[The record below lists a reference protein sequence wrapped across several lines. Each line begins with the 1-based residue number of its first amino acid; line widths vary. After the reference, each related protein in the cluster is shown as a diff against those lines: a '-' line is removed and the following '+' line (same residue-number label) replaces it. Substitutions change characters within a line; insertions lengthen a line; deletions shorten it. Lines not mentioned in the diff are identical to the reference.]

1 MESIFCSNL
10 FRDFWNATYN
20 KALSPAQ
27 TLENLSAEILPLT
40 KALGIARIDVE
51 KQSSNTPDE
60 KRATGGSIRIFDK
73 GTATDNPVVS
83 AYGSNESGLTTISVY
98 PAKGNEFSTE
108 ALKDIK
114 FLSSIIS
121 ALLEHSRLTDLIYQ
135 ATITDAATGVHNPHY
150 LVQMGNMLEGKGLLS
165 KYTAFFINLK
175 NFKYVNKSLGPEPSN
190 RVLTIYAQ
198 SAKAFLKEGEV
209 FVRLG
214 GDNFFA
220 LIFSERTNDFLN
232 KFVIFP
238 INERKQGSELIV
250 QVMARMGVYRA
261 IEGDT
266 FNELMNKSA
275 VALDLGRNV
284 LNKDITLFKPEMME
298 KVMYQK
304 KVSTSFP
311 RALNDG
317 EFIIYLQPKINLY
330 DNNMHS
336 AEALVR
342 WVHDDRIIPPAEF
355 VNILEKEESIC
366 KLDLYVFESVC
377 KCLRKWL
384 NAGLHV
390 VRISSNFSKRNLRN
404 QNIVNE
410 ILSIMK
416 KYDIDSKYIEIELTE
431 ISDYDDYMEFEGFVK
446 KLRRNG
452 ISVAIDDFGTGYS
465 TMNILKNLDVDV
477 IKIDKSLID
486 NLENPK
492 KEDEIVIRNIVNMI
506 NELSIDTIAEGVET
520 PAQVKFLKR
529 IHCPLVQGFLFDQPL
544 TISDFEKRL
553 KAPHYYESI

>member
-1 MESIFCSNL
+1 MEGNFCSKL
-10 FRDFWNATYN
+10 FRDFWNAMYSS
-20 KALSPAQ
+20 ALTPAQ
-27 TLENLSAEILPLT
+27 TLEKLSTEILPLA
-40 KALGIARIDVE
+40 KALEIARIDLE
-51 KQSSNTPDE
+51 TRPSEPSDDKKAPNPP
-60 KRATGGSIRIFDK
+60 IHLFDK
-73 GTATDNPVVS
+73 GTAVGEPVSIGSSKGDNYI
-83 AYGSNESGLTTISVY
+83 AATHIY
-98 PAKGNEFSTE
+98 PAKGNEFSPE
-108 ALKDIK
+108 ALAEVQ
-114 FLSSIIS
+114 FFASIIE
-121 ALLEHSRLTDLIYQ
+121 ALFEHSKLTDLIYQ

-304 KVSTSFP
+304 KVSTNFP
-311 RALNDG
+311 QALNNG
-317 EFIIYLQPKINLY
+317 EFTIYFQPKINLY
-330 DNNMHS
+330 DHNLHS

-355 VNILEKEESIC
+355 IDILEKEESIC
-366 KLDLYVFESVC
+366 KLDLFVFENVC
-377 KCLRKWL
+377 KCLRRWID
-384 NAGLHV
+384 AGMHT

-431 ISDYDDYMEFEGFVK
+431 ISDYDDYTEFESFVK
-446 KLRRNG
+446 KLRHNG

-465 TMNILKNLDVDV
+465 TMNILKNLGVDV

-506 NELSIDTIAEGVET
+506 NELSIETIAEGVET

-544 TISDFEKRL
+544 TISDFETRL
-553 KAPHYYESI
+553 KAPHYYEKN

>member
-51 KQSSNTPDE
+51 KQSSKTPDE
-60 KRATGGSIRIFDK
+60 KKATGGSIRIFDK

-98 PAKGNEFSTE
+98 PAKGNEFSTD

-465 TMNILKNLDVDV
+465 TMNVLKNLDVDV

-544 TISDFEKRL
+544 TVSDFEKRL

>member
-1 MESIFCSNL
+1 MDGLFCSKL

-20 KALSPAQ
+20 SVSSPTQIQEKLS
-27 TLENLSAEILPLT
+27 SEILPLA
-40 KALGIARIDVE
+40 KALGIARIDLQT
-51 KQSSNTPDE
+51 KPDTQGVQGQ
-60 KRATGGSIRIFDK
+60 APAAPIHLFDR
-73 GTATDNPVVS
+73 GTATGEPFSAECAKGDNGI
-83 AYGSNESGLTTISVY
+83 AAILMY
-98 PAKGNEFSTE
+98 PAKGNEFSPE
-108 ALKDIK
+108 ALKDIE
-114 FLSSIIS
+114 FLSSVIS

-135 ATITDAATGVHNPHY
+135 ASITDAATGAHNPHY
-150 LVQMGNMLEGKGLLS
+150 LVQMGNMLEEKGLLP

-175 NFKYVNKSLGPEPSN
+175 NFKYVNKSLGPERSN
-190 RVLTIYAQ
+190 SVLKIYAQ
-198 SAKAFLKEGEV
+198 SAKAFLKEGEI

-220 LIFSERTNDFLN
+220 LIFSERMNDFLN
-232 KFVIFP
+232 TFVIFP
-238 INERKQGSELIV
+238 INERKQDSELIV

-261 IEGDT
+261 VEGDT
-266 FNELMNKSA
+266 FNELMNRSA

-284 LNKDITLFKPEMME
+284 LNKDITLFKPEMMD

-317 EFIIYLQPKINLY
+317 EFVIYFQPKINLY
-330 DNNMHS
+330 DNNLHS

-355 VNILEKEESIC
+355 VDILEKEESIC
-366 KLDLYVFESVC
+366 KLDLYVFENVC
-377 KCLRKWL
+377 KCIRRWIDS
-384 NAGLHV
+384 GMRT

-404 QNIVNE
+404 HNIVDE

-416 KYDIDSKYIEIELTE
+416 KYRIDSKYIEIELTE
-431 ISDYDDYMEFEGFVK
+431 ISDYDDYTEFESFIK
-446 KLRRNG
+446 KLRHNG

-465 TMNILKNLDVDV
+465 TMNILKNLGVDV

-506 NELSIDTIAEGVET
+506 NELSIETIAEGVET

-544 TISDFEKRL
+544 TVSDFEKRL
-553 KAPHYYESI
+553 KAPHYYENV

>member
-60 KRATGGSIRIFDK
+60 KKATGGSIRIFDK

-98 PAKGNEFSTE
+98 PAKGNEFSTD

-465 TMNILKNLDVDV
+465 TMNVLKNLDVDV

-544 TISDFEKRL
+544 TISDFERRL

>member
-27 TLENLSAEILPLT
+27 TLENLSTEILPLT

-51 KQSSNTPDE
+51 KQSSKTPDE
-60 KRATGGSIRIFDK
+60 KKATGGSIRIFDK

-98 PAKGNEFSTE
+98 PAKGNEFSTD

-465 TMNILKNLDVDV
+465 TMNVLKNLDVDV

-544 TISDFEKRL
+544 TVSDFEKRL

>member
-60 KRATGGSIRIFDK
+60 KKATGGSIRIFDK

-465 TMNILKNLDVDV
+465 TMNVLKNLDVDV

>member
-1 MESIFCSNL
+1 MEGLFCSKL
-10 FRDFWNATYN
+10 FRDFWDATYN
-20 KALSPAQ
+20 SALSP
-27 TLENLSAEILPLT
+27 TLILEKLSAEILPLA
-40 KALGIARIDVE
+40 KALGIARIDLE
-51 KQSSNTPDE
+51 TKP
-60 KRATGGSIRIFDK
+60 ATESPQDQAPTSPISLFDK
-73 GTATDNPVVS
+73 G
-83 AYGSNESGLTTISVY
+83 
-98 PAKGNEFSTE
+98 TE
-108 ALKDIK
+108 ALKDIE
-114 FLSSIIS
+114 FLSSIIGV
-121 ALLEHSRLTDLIYQ
+121 LLEHSRLTDLIYQ

-150 LVQMGNMLEGKGLLS
+150 LVQMGNMLEEKGLLS

-250 QVMARMGVYRA
+250 QVMARMGVFRA
-261 IEGDT
+261 TEGDT

-275 VALDLGRNV
+275 IALDLGRNV
-284 LNKDITLFKPEMME
+284 LNKDITLFKPEMMD

-317 EFIIYLQPKINLY
+317 EFIIYFQPKINLY
-330 DNNMHS
+330 DHNLHS

-355 VNILEKEESIC
+355 IDILEKEESIC
-366 KLDLYVFESVC
+366 KLDLFVFENVC
-377 KCLRKWL
+377 KCLRRWID
-384 NAGLHV
+384 AGMRT

-431 ISDYDDYMEFEGFVK
+431 ISDYDDYAEFESFVK
-446 KLRRNG
+446 KLRHNG

-486 NLENPK
+486 NLESPK

-506 NELSIDTIAEGVET
+506 NELSIETIAEGVET

-544 TISDFEKRL
+544 TTSDFEKRL

>member
-60 KRATGGSIRIFDK
+60 KKATGGSIRIFDK

-98 PAKGNEFSTE
+98 PAKGNEFSTD

>member
-51 KQSSNTPDE
+51 KQSSKTPDE
-60 KRATGGSIRIFDK
+60 KKATGGSIRIFDK

-83 AYGSNESGLTTISVY
+83 TYGSNESGLTTISVY

-261 IEGDT
+261 TEGDT

-544 TISDFEKRL
+544 TVSDFEKRL

>member
-60 KRATGGSIRIFDK
+60 KKATGGSIRIFDK

>member
-1 MESIFCSNL
+1 MEGNFCSKL
-10 FRDFWNATYN
+10 FRDFWNAMYSS
-20 KALSPAQ
+20 ALTPAQ
-27 TLENLSAEILPLT
+27 TLEKLSTEILPLA
-40 KALGIARIDVE
+40 KALEIARIDLE
-51 KQSSNTPDE
+51 TRPSEPSDDKKAPNPP
-60 KRATGGSIRIFDK
+60 IHLFDK
-73 GTATDNPVVS
+73 GTAVGEPVSIGSSKGDNYI
-83 AYGSNESGLTTISVY
+83 AATHIY
-98 PAKGNEFSTE
+98 PAKGNEFSPE
-108 ALKDIK
+108 ALAEVQ
-114 FLSSIIS
+114 FFASIIE
-121 ALLEHSRLTDLIYQ
+121 ALFEHSKLTDLIYQ

-198 SAKAFLKEGEV
+198 SAKAFLKEDEV

-220 LIFSERTNDFLN
+220 LILSERTNDFLN

-261 IEGDT
+261 TEGDS
-266 FNELMNKSA
+266 FNDLMNKSA

-304 KVSTSFP
+304 KVSTNFP
-311 RALNDG
+311 QALNNG
-317 EFIIYLQPKINLY
+317 EFTIYFQPKINLY
-330 DNNMHS
+330 DHNLHS

-355 VNILEKEESIC
+355 IDILEKEESIC
-366 KLDLYVFESVC
+366 KLDLFVFENVC
-377 KCLRKWL
+377 KCLRRWID
-384 NAGLHV
+384 AGMHT

-431 ISDYDDYMEFEGFVK
+431 ISDYDDYTEFESFVK
-446 KLRRNG
+446 KLRHNG

-465 TMNILKNLDVDV
+465 TMNILKNLGVDV

-506 NELSIDTIAEGVET
+506 NELSIETIAEGVET

-544 TISDFEKRL
+544 TISDFETRL
-553 KAPHYYESI
+553 KAPHYYEKN

>member
-27 TLENLSAEILPLT
+27 TLENLSTEILPLT

-51 KQSSNTPDE
+51 KQSSKTPDE
-60 KRATGGSIRIFDK
+60 KKATGGSIRIFDK

-98 PAKGNEFSTE
+98 PAKGNEFSTD

-465 TMNILKNLDVDV
+465 TMNVLKNLDVDV

>member
-51 KQSSNTPDE
+51 KQSSKTPDE
-60 KRATGGSIRIFDK
+60 KKATGGSIRIFDK

-98 PAKGNEFSTE
+98 PAKGNEFSTD

>member
-27 TLENLSAEILPLT
+27 TLENLSTEILPLT

-60 KRATGGSIRIFDK
+60 KKATGGSIRIFDK

-98 PAKGNEFSTE
+98 PAKGNEFSTD

-465 TMNILKNLDVDV
+465 TMNVLKNLDVDV

-544 TISDFEKRL
+544 TVSDFEKRL

>member
-60 KRATGGSIRIFDK
+60 KKATGGSIRIFDK

-98 PAKGNEFSTE
+98 PAKGNEFSTD

-250 QVMARMGVYRA
+250 QVMARRGVYRA
-261 IEGDT
+261 TEGDT

>member
-1 MESIFCSNL
+1 MEGIFCSNL
-10 FRDFWNATYN
+10 FRDFWNAMYSS
-20 KALSPAQ
+20 ALTPAQ
-27 TLENLSAEILPLT
+27 TLEKLSTQILPLA
-40 KALGIARIDVE
+40 KALGIARIDL
-51 KQSSNTPDE
+51 QTRPDTHGPQGQ
-60 KRATGGSIRIFDK
+60 APAAPIRLFDR
-73 GTATDNPVVS
+73 GTATGEPVSTECAKGDNGI
-83 AYGSNESGLTTISVY
+83 AAILMY
-98 PAKGNEFSTE
+98 PAKGNEFSPE
-108 ALKDIK
+108 AIKDIE
-114 FLSSIIS
+114 FLSSIVS

-135 ATITDAATGVHNPHY
+135 ASVTDAATGAHNPHY
-150 LVQMGNMLEGKGLLS
+150 LVQMGNMLEKEGKLAQ
-165 KYTAFFINLK
+165 YTAFFINLK

-220 LIFSERTNDFLN
+220 LIYSERTNDFLN

-261 IEGDT
+261 TEGDT
-266 FNELMNKSA
+266 FNELMNRSA
-275 VALDLGRNV
+275 VALDLGRKV
-284 LNKDITLFKPEMME
+284 FNKDITLFKPEMME

-317 EFIIYLQPKINLY
+317 EFVIYFQPKINLY
-330 DNNMHS
+330 DKNLHS

-342 WVHDDRIIPPAEF
+342 WVHDDRIIPPADF
-355 VNILEKEESIC
+355 IDILEKEESIC
-366 KLDLYVFESVC
+366 KLDLFVFENVC
-377 KCLRKWL
+377 KCLRRWID
-384 NAGLHV
+384 AGMRT

-410 ILSIMK
+410 ILAIMK
-416 KYDIDSKYIEIELTE
+416 KYGIESKYIEIELTE
-431 ISDYDDYMEFEGFVK
+431 ISDYDDYAEFESFIK
-446 KLRRNG
+446 KLRHNG

-465 TMNILKNLDVDV
+465 TMNILKNLGVDV

-486 NLENPK
+486 NLESPK

-506 NELSIDTIAEGVET
+506 NELSIETIAEGVET

-544 TISDFEKRL
+544 SVSDFEKRL
-553 KAPHYYESI
+553 KAPHYYEYV

>member
-1 MESIFCSNL
+1 MDGLFCSKL

-20 KALSPAQ
+20 SVSSPTQIQEKLS
-27 TLENLSAEILPLT
+27 SEILPLA
-40 KALGIARIDVE
+40 KALGIARIELETRPSD
-51 KQSSNTPDE
+51 NPDDTR
-60 KRATGGSIRIFDK
+60 KASQPIRIFDR
-73 GTATDNPVVS
+73 GTAIGDPVSTECAKGDNGI
-83 AYGSNESGLTTISVY
+83 AAILMY
-98 PAKGNEFSTE
+98 PAKGNEFSPE
-108 ALKDIK
+108 ALTDIE
-114 FLSSIIS
+114 FLSSVIG
-121 ALLEHSRLTDLIYQ
+121 ALFEHSKLKELIYT
-135 ATITDAATGVHNPHY
+135 ASITDAATGAHNPHY
-150 LVQMGNMLEGKGLLS
+150 LVQMGNMLEEKGLLP

-175 NFKYVNKSLGPEPSN
+175 NFKYVNKSLGPERSN
-190 RVLTIYAQ
+190 SVLKIYAQ
-198 SAKAFLKEGEV
+198 SAKAFLKEGEI

-220 LIFSERTNDFLN
+220 LIFSERINDFLN
-232 KFVIFP
+232 TFVIFP
-238 INERKQGSELIV
+238 INERKQDSELIV

-261 IEGDT
+261 VEGDT
-266 FNELMNKSA
+266 FNELMNRSA

-284 LNKDITLFKPEMME
+284 LNKDITLFKPEMMD

-317 EFIIYLQPKINLY
+317 EFVIYFQPKINLY
-330 DNNMHS
+330 DNNLHS

-342 WVHDDRIIPPAEF
+342 WVHDNRIIPPAEF
-355 VNILEKEESIC
+355 VDILEKEESIC
-366 KLDLYVFESVC
+366 KLDLYVFENVC
-377 KCLRKWL
+377 KCIRRWIDS
-384 NAGLHV
+384 GMRT

-404 QNIVNE
+404 HNIVDE

-416 KYDIDSKYIEIELTE
+416 KYRIDSKYIEIELTE
-431 ISDYDDYMEFEGFVK
+431 ISDYDDYTEFESFIK
-446 KLRRNG
+446 KLRHNG

-465 TMNILKNLDVDV
+465 TMNILKNLGVDV

-506 NELSIDTIAEGVET
+506 NELSIETIAEGVET

-544 TISDFEKRL
+544 TVSDFEKRL
-553 KAPHYYESI
+553 KAPHYYENV

>member
-1 MESIFCSNL
+1 MEGNFCSKL
-10 FRDFWNATYN
+10 FRDFWNAMYSS
-20 KALSPAQ
+20 ALTPAQ
-27 TLENLSAEILPLT
+27 TLEKLSTEILPLA
-40 KALGIARIDVE
+40 KALGIARIDLE
-51 KQSSNTPDE
+51 TRPSEPSDDKKAPNPP
-60 KRATGGSIRIFDK
+60 IHLFDK
-73 GTATDNPVVS
+73 GTAVGEPVSIGSSKGDNYI
-83 AYGSNESGLTTISVY
+83 AATHIY
-98 PAKGNEFSTE
+98 PAKGNEFSPE
-108 ALKDIK
+108 ALAEVQ
-114 FLSSIIS
+114 FFASIIE
-121 ALLEHSRLTDLIYQ
+121 ALFEHSKLTDLIYQ

-198 SAKAFLKEGEV
+198 SAKAFLKEDEV

-220 LIFSERTNDFLN
+220 LILSERTNDFLN

-261 IEGDT
+261 TEGDS
-266 FNELMNKSA
+266 FNDLMNKSA

-304 KVSTSFP
+304 KVSTNFP
-311 RALNDG
+311 QALNNG
-317 EFIIYLQPKINLY
+317 EFIIYFQPKINLY
-330 DNNMHS
+330 DHNLHS

-355 VNILEKEESIC
+355 IDILEKEESIC
-366 KLDLYVFESVC
+366 KLDLFVFENVC
-377 KCLRKWL
+377 KCLRRWID
-384 NAGLHV
+384 AGMHT

-410 ILSIMK
+410 ILAIMK

-431 ISDYDDYMEFEGFVK
+431 ISDYDDYTEFESFVK
-446 KLRRNG
+446 KLRHNG

-465 TMNILKNLDVDV
+465 TMNILKNLGVDV

-506 NELSIDTIAEGVET
+506 NELSIETIAEGVET

-544 TISDFEKRL
+544 TVSDFETRL
-553 KAPHYYESI
+553 KAPHYYEKN

>member
-1 MESIFCSNL
+1 
-10 FRDFWNATYN
+10 
-20 KALSPAQ
+20 
-27 TLENLSAEILPLT
+27 
-40 KALGIARIDVE
+40 
-51 KQSSNTPDE
+51 
-60 KRATGGSIRIFDK
+60 
-73 GTATDNPVVS
+73 
-83 AYGSNESGLTTISVY
+83 
-98 PAKGNEFSTE
+98 
-108 ALKDIK
+108 
-114 FLSSIIS
+114 
-121 ALLEHSRLTDLIYQ
+121 
-135 ATITDAATGVHNPHY
+135 
-150 LVQMGNMLEGKGLLS
+150 MLEGKGLLS

-465 TMNILKNLDVDV
+465 TMNVLKNLDVDV

-544 TISDFEKRL
+544 TVSDFEKRL

>member
-51 KQSSNTPDE
+51 KQSSKTPDE
-60 KRATGGSIRIFDK
+60 KKATGGSIRIFDK

-98 PAKGNEFSTE
+98 PAKGNEFSTD

-465 TMNILKNLDVDV
+465 TMNVLKNLDVDV

>member
-60 KRATGGSIRIFDK
+60 KKATGGSIRIFDK

-83 AYGSNESGLTTISVY
+83 AYGSNESGLTTISIY
-98 PAKGNEFSTE
+98 PAKGNEFSTD

-220 LIFSERTNDFLN
+220 LIYSERTNDFLN

-266 FNELMNKSA
+266 FNELMNRSA

-465 TMNILKNLDVDV
+465 TMNVLKNLDVDV

-544 TISDFEKRL
+544 TVSDFEKRL

>member
-1 MESIFCSNL
+1 MEGNFCSKL
-10 FRDFWNATYN
+10 FRDFWNAMYSS
-20 KALSPAQ
+20 ALTPAQ
-27 TLENLSAEILPLT
+27 TLEKLSTEILPLA
-40 KALGIARIDVE
+40 KALGIARIDLE
-51 KQSSNTPDE
+51 TRPSEPSDDKKAPNPP
-60 KRATGGSIRIFDK
+60 IHLFDK
-73 GTATDNPVVS
+73 GTAVGEPVSIGSSKGDNYI
-83 AYGSNESGLTTISVY
+83 AATHIY
-98 PAKGNEFSTE
+98 PAKGNEFSPE
-108 ALKDIK
+108 ALAEVQ
-114 FLSSIIS
+114 FFASIIE
-121 ALLEHSRLTDLIYQ
+121 ALLEHSKLTDLIYQ

-261 IEGDT
+261 TEGDT
-266 FNELMNKSA
+266 FNELMNRSA

-304 KVSTSFP
+304 KVSTNFP
-311 RALNDG
+311 QALNNG
-317 EFIIYLQPKINLY
+317 EFTIYFQPKINLY
-330 DNNMHS
+330 DHNLHS

-342 WVHDDRIIPPAEF
+342 WIHDDRIIPPAEF
-355 VNILEKEESIC
+355 IDILEKEESIC
-366 KLDLYVFESVC
+366 KLDLFVFENVC
-377 KCLRKWL
+377 KCLRRWID
-384 NAGLHV
+384 AGMHT

-431 ISDYDDYMEFEGFVK
+431 ISDYDDYTEFESFVK
-446 KLRRNG
+446 KLRHNG

-506 NELSIDTIAEGVET
+506 NELSIETIAEGVET

-544 TISDFEKRL
+544 TISDFETRL
-553 KAPHYYESI
+553 KAPHYYE

>member
-27 TLENLSAEILPLT
+27 TLENLSTEILPLT

-51 KQSSNTPDE
+51 KQSSKTPDE
-60 KRATGGSIRIFDK
+60 KKATGGSIRIFDK

-98 PAKGNEFSTE
+98 PAKGNEFSTD

-465 TMNILKNLDVDV
+465 TMNVLKNLDVDV

-506 NELSIDTIAEGVET
+506 NELSIETIAEGVET

-544 TISDFEKRL
+544 TVSDFEKRL

>member
-51 KQSSNTPDE
+51 KQSSKTPDE
-60 KRATGGSIRIFDK
+60 KKATGGSIRIFDK

-275 VALDLGRNV
+275 IALDLGRNV

-465 TMNILKNLDVDV
+465 TMNVLKNLDVDV

>member
-1 MESIFCSNL
+1 MECIFCSNL

-60 KRATGGSIRIFDK
+60 KKATGGSIRIFDK

-98 PAKGNEFSTE
+98 PAKGNEFSTD

>member
-1 MESIFCSNL
+1 MEGLFCSKL
-10 FRDFWNATYN
+10 FRDFWDATYN
-20 KALSPAQ
+20 SALSPTQ
-27 TLENLSAEILPLT
+27 ILEKLSAEILPLA
-40 KALGIARIDVE
+40 KALGIARIDLE
-51 KQSSNTPDE
+51 TKP
-60 KRATGGSIRIFDK
+60 ATESPQDQAPTSPISLFDK
-73 GTATDNPVVS
+73 GTATGEPVS
-83 AYGSNESGLTTISVY
+83 TECAKSDRGITNILMY
-98 PAKGNEFSTE
+98 PAKGNEFSAE
-108 ALKDIK
+108 ALKDIE
-114 FLSSIIS
+114 FLSSIIGV
-121 ALLEHSRLTDLIYQ
+121 LLEHSRLTDLIYQ

-150 LVQMGNMLEGKGLLS
+150 LVQMGNMLEKKGLLS

-220 LIFSERTNDFLN
+220 LILSERTNDFLN

-250 QVMARMGVYRA
+250 QVMARMGVFRA
-261 IEGDT
+261 TEGDT

-275 VALDLGRNV
+275 IALDLGRNV
-284 LNKDITLFKPEMME
+284 LNKDITLFKPEMMD

-317 EFIIYLQPKINLY
+317 EFIIYFQPKINLY
-330 DNNMHS
+330 DHNLHS

-355 VNILEKEESIC
+355 IDILEKEESIC
-366 KLDLYVFESVC
+366 KLDLFVFENVC
-377 KCLRKWL
+377 KCLRRWID
-384 NAGLHV
+384 AGMRT

-431 ISDYDDYMEFEGFVK
+431 ISDYDDYAEFESFVK
-446 KLRRNG
+446 KLRHNG

-486 NLENPK
+486 NLESPK

-506 NELSIDTIAEGVET
+506 NELSIETIAEGVET

-544 TISDFEKRL
+544 TTSDFEKRL

>member
-1 MESIFCSNL
+1 MEGNFCSKL
-10 FRDFWNATYN
+10 FRDFWNAMYSS
-20 KALSPAQ
+20 ALSPAQ
-27 TLENLSAEILPLT
+27 TLEKLSTEILPLA
-40 KALGIARIDVE
+40 KALGIARIELETRPTEAVDD
-51 KQSSNTPDE
+51 KKASNSPV
-60 KRATGGSIRIFDK
+60 RLFDR
-73 GTATDNPVVS
+73 GTATGEPLSTECAKEDNYI
-83 AYGSNESGLTTISVY
+83 AAIRMY
-98 PAKGNEFSTE
+98 PAKGNEFTPE
-108 ALKDIK
+108 ARADVE
-114 FLSSIIS
+114 FLSSIIR
-121 ALLEHSRLTDLIYQ
+121 ALFEHSRLSDLIYQ

-150 LVQMGNMLEGKGLLS
+150 LVQMGNMLEEKKQLF

-261 IEGDT
+261 TEGDT
-266 FNELMNKSA
+266 FNDLMNKSA
-275 VALDLGRNV
+275 IALDLGRNV

-304 KVSTSFP
+304 KVSTHFP
-311 RALNDG
+311 QALNDG
-317 EFIIYLQPKINLY
+317 EFIIYFQPKINLY

-355 VNILEKEESIC
+355 VNILEKEETIC
-366 KLDLYVFESVC
+366 RLDLYVFECVC

-384 NAGLHV
+384 NAGMHI

-431 ISDYDDYMEFEGFVK
+431 ISDYDDYAEFESFVK

-486 NLENPK
+486 NLESPK

-506 NELSIDTIAEGVET
+506 NELSIETIAEGVET

-553 KAPHYYESI
+553 RSPHYYESI

>member
-1 MESIFCSNL
+1 MEGLFCSKL
-10 FRDFWNATYN
+10 FRDFWDATYN
-20 KALSPAQ
+20 SALSP
-27 TLENLSAEILPLT
+27 TLILEKLSAEILPLA
-40 KALGIARIDVE
+40 KALGIARIDLE
-51 KQSSNTPDE
+51 TKP
-60 KRATGGSIRIFDK
+60 ATESPQDQAPTSPISLFDK
-73 GTATDNPVVS
+73 GTATGEPVS
-83 AYGSNESGLTTISVY
+83 TECAKSDHGITNILMY
-98 PAKGNEFSTE
+98 PAKGNEFSAE
-108 ALKDIK
+108 ALKDIE
-114 FLSSIIS
+114 FLSSIIGV
-121 ALLEHSRLTDLIYQ
+121 LLEHSRLTDLIYQ

-150 LVQMGNMLEGKGLLS
+150 LVQMGNMLEEKGLLS

-214 GDNFFA
+214 GYNFFS
-220 LIFSERTNDFLN
+220 LILSERTNDFLN

-250 QVMARMGVYRA
+250 QVMARMGVFRA
-261 IEGDT
+261 TEGDT

-275 VALDLGRNV
+275 IALDLGRNV
-284 LNKDITLFKPEMME
+284 LNKDITLFKPEMMD

-317 EFIIYLQPKINLY
+317 EFIIYFQPKINLY
-330 DNNMHS
+330 DHNLHS

-355 VNILEKEESIC
+355 IDILEKEESIC
-366 KLDLYVFESVC
+366 KLDLFVFENVC
-377 KCLRKWL
+377 KCLRRWID
-384 NAGLHV
+384 AGMRT

-431 ISDYDDYMEFEGFVK
+431 ISDYDDYAEFESFVK
-446 KLRRNG
+446 KLRHNG

-486 NLENPK
+486 NLESPK

-506 NELSIDTIAEGVET
+506 NELSIETIAEGVET

-544 TISDFEKRL
+544 TTSDFEKRL

>member
-1 MESIFCSNL
+1 MEGNFCSKL
-10 FRDFWNATYN
+10 FRDFWNAMYSS
-20 KALSPAQ
+20 ALTPAQ
-27 TLENLSAEILPLT
+27 TLEKLSTEILPLA
-40 KALGIARIDVE
+40 KALGIARIDLE
-51 KQSSNTPDE
+51 TRPSEPSDDKKAPNPP
-60 KRATGGSIRIFDK
+60 IHLFDK
-73 GTATDNPVVS
+73 GTAVGEPVSIGSSKGDNYI
-83 AYGSNESGLTTISVY
+83 AATHIY
-98 PAKGNEFSTE
+98 PAKGNEFSPE
-108 ALKDIK
+108 ALAEVQ
-114 FLSSIIS
+114 FFASIIE
-121 ALLEHSRLTDLIYQ
+121 ALFEHSKLTDLIYQ

-198 SAKAFLKEGEV
+198 SAKAFLKEDEV

-220 LIFSERTNDFLN
+220 LILSERTNDFLN

-261 IEGDT
+261 TEGDS
-266 FNELMNKSA
+266 FNDLMNKSA

-304 KVSTSFP
+304 KVSTNFP
-311 RALNDG
+311 QALNNG
-317 EFIIYLQPKINLY
+317 EFIIYFQPKINLY
-330 DNNMHS
+330 DHNLHS

-355 VNILEKEESIC
+355 IDILEKEESIC
-366 KLDLYVFESVC
+366 KLDLFVFENVC
-377 KCLRKWL
+377 KCLRRWID
-384 NAGLHV
+384 AGMHT

-431 ISDYDDYMEFEGFVK
+431 ISDYDDYTEFESFVK
-446 KLRRNG
+446 KLRHNG

-465 TMNILKNLDVDV
+465 TMNILKNLGVDV

-506 NELSIDTIAEGVET
+506 NELSIETIAEGVET

-544 TISDFEKRL
+544 TVSDFETRL
-553 KAPHYYESI
+553 KAPHYYEKN

>member
-60 KRATGGSIRIFDK
+60 KKATGGSIRIFDK

-98 PAKGNEFSTE
+98 PAKGNEFSTD

-261 IEGDT
+261 TEGDT

-304 KVSTSFP
+304 KVSTHFP
-311 RALNDG
+311 QALNDG
-317 EFIIYLQPKINLY
+317 EFIIYFQPKINLY

-355 VNILEKEESIC
+355 VNILEKEETIC
-366 KLDLYVFESVC
+366 RLDLYVFECVC

-384 NAGLHV
+384 NAGMHI

-431 ISDYDDYMEFEGFVK
+431 ISDYDDYAEFESFVK

-486 NLENPK
+486 NLESPK

-506 NELSIDTIAEGVET
+506 NELSIETIAEGVET

-553 KAPHYYESI
+553 RSPHYYESI

>member
-60 KRATGGSIRIFDK
+60 KKATGGSIRIFDK

-98 PAKGNEFSTE
+98 PAKGNEFSTD

-261 IEGDT
+261 TEGDT

>member
-51 KQSSNTPDE
+51 KQSSKTPDE
-60 KRATGGSIRIFDK
+60 KKATGGSIRIFDK

-465 TMNILKNLDVDV
+465 TMNVLKNLDVDV

-544 TISDFEKRL
+544 TVSDFEKRL